1 MATETSTTVPCAVKA
16 PIFAAT
22 PYGLQ
27 FIRLLNAWGEH
38 ITAERVLAWT
48 KPTDPR
54 HGRVQAWAEEAL
66 PGFHDALLTM
76 IEATPS
82 YRIDVPLRR
91 MTLLVATLVREDRA
105 SAFTRYE
112 TVKSD
117 LAPFFVVP
125 GEGPA
130 VAEVRKMLAAAER
143 RITLM
148 ARLSCYRTKD
158 AAARSRASRGLT
170 PPLIADSPG

>member
-16 PIFAAT
+16 RIFAAT
-22 PYGLQ
+22 RYGLQ

-48 KPTDPR
+48 KPTDPC
-54 HGRVQAWAEEAL
+54 HGRAQTWAEEAL
-66 PGFHDALLTM
+66 PGFHRALLTM
-76 IEATPS
+76 IEASPCDPL
-82 YRIDVPLRR
+82 DVPLRR
-91 MTLLVATLVREDRA
+91 MTLLVATLVRENRA

-112 TVKSD
+112 TLKGD
-117 LAPFFVVP
+117 LAPFFAVP

-143 RITLM
+143 RIAIM
-148 ARLSCYRTKD
+148 ARLTRYRTEGAELETELL
-158 AAARSRASRGLT
+158 AA
-170 PPLIADSPG
+170 

>member
-1 MATETSTTVPCAVKA
+1 MATETSTTAPRAAKA

-38 ITAERVLAWT
+38 ITAERVLAST
-48 KPTDPR
+48 DPTDPR
-54 HGRVQAWAEEAL
+54 HGREQTCADKAL
-66 PGFHDALLTM
+66 SGFHRALLSM
-76 IEATPS
+76 IKATPS
-82 YRIDVPLRR
+82 DPLDTPLRR

-112 TVKSD
+112 TLKGD

-143 RITLM
+143 RIALM
-148 ARLSCYRTKD
+148 ARLSCYRTEGAELEAELL
-158 AAARSRASRGLT
+158 AA
-170 PPLIADSPG
+170 